1 MLYGVVGGGGI
12 LCIRSLYGRYDLIV
26 DGLFEEYLEYVFV
39 YIDRL
44 VTGLGGGFSVFLGYW
59 VIVLLLEEVFVIWF
73 LLYMGIDIEDNFVL
87 WDLFSCEDKVFRV
100 VFFVGK
106 EFNGFNWFMS
116 LRFLYIIRGV
126 LRRYVNININIS
138 IMVSSFII
146 MIIVYVVIILLGD
159 DLVLVVG

>member
-1 MLYGVVGGGGI
+1 
-12 LCIRSLYGRYDLIV
+12 
-26 DGLFEEYLEYVFV
+26 
-39 YIDRL
+39 
-44 VTGLGGGFSVFLGYW
+44 
-59 VIVLLLEEVFVIWF
+59 
-73 LLYMGIDIEDNFVL
+73 
-87 WDLFSCEDKVFRV
+87 
-100 VFFVGK
+100 
-106 EFNGFNWFMS
+106 MS